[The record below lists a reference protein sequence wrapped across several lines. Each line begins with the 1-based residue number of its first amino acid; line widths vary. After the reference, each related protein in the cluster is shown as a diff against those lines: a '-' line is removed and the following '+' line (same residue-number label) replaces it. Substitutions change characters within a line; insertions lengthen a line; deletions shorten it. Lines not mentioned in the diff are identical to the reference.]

1 MSKWKKSEQIEHL
14 QSLRR
19 NDKAWI
25 ETLESKLEK
34 FTHGG
39 RRIGAGAKKKKKSE
53 KKEPTKVMRIPLSK
67 VAAVL
72 KAIGNSSYK

>member
-1 MSKWKKSEQIEHL
+1 MSKWTKSEQIEHL

-25 ETLESKLEK
+25 ETLENKIEKL
-34 FTHGG
+34 THGG
-39 RRIGAGAKKKKKSE
+39 KRLGSGRPKKKKSE
-53 KKEPTKVMRIPLSK
+53 KVEPTKVMRIPLSK

-72 KAIGNSSYK
+72 KAIGKA